1 MSDNG
6 FNDIE
11 EFEAKRVTSQS
22 ITLILEAVKE
32 IKEKIG
38 ELKEGQKQIREDLRN
53 IDKLR
58 ALKK

>member
-1 MSDNG
+1 MANAFNEIKAYEDNL
-6 FNDIE
+6 
-11 EFEAKRVTSQS
+11 VTTNS
-22 ITLILEAVKE
+22 IALILATVKE
-32 IKEKIG
+32 LKEKMG

>member
-1 MSDNG
+1 MSDNP
-6 FNDIE
+6 FNDIKDYE
-11 EFEAKRVTSQS
+11 EKIVTTNS
-22 ITLILEAVKE
+22 IALILEAVKDL
-32 IKEKIG
+32 KVKIG